1 MENVFFGENGLT
13 STSANFIANQAKEY
27 VESLK
32 EYLSTTN
39 FLDSTIELIGSG
51 KETLSRKGFSS
62 EEVRNV
68 DEVLNSIV
76 SAYSLIAWLR
86 EALKAKENIGR
97 AINKQDLSDW
107 AKENNITLPEFP
119 REVTKLSED
128 DVISKWSVKD
138 RNRYLTAQTFCSV
151 YGKYIHPNGDF
162 SRARKEFLN
171 KRFNSI
177 EYTECGSNTIIHRYT
192 PTVDQSTIEST
203 FKTLQ
208 FKWRENQA
216 IVNSYKHKIDT
227 EIQDDYV
234 KRLAEYRNEYDKV
247 SEELISIRAKYQE
260 YIENKQ
266 KEASALKIIIPNDLK
281 AIYNLVKEK

>member
-39 FLDSTIELIGSG
+39 FLNSTIELIGSG

-62 EEVRNV
+62 
-68 DEVLNSIV
+68 DEVMDIEGVLNAIV

-86 EALKAKENIGR
+86 EALKAKEDIG
-97 AINKQDLSDW
+97 KQLRGMDIQDW
-107 AKENNITLPEFP
+107 AKENNITLPEYP
-119 REVTKLSED
+119 ENVEKLPESK
-128 DVISKWSVKD
+128 VIATWSVKD

-151 YGKYIHPNGDF
+151 YGKYIHPDGDF

-171 KRFNSI
+171 KRFNSV

-203 FKTLQ
+203 FKNLQ

-216 IVNSYKHKIDT
+216 IVNSYKHKVDVT
-227 EIQDDYV
+227 IQDDFV
-234 KRLAEYRNEYDKV
+234 KRIAEYKNKYDKV
-247 SEELISIRAKYQE
+247 SEELNFYRTQFKE
-260 YIENKQ
+260 YIENKT

-281 AIYNLVKEK
+281 AIYEIIKGK

>member
-27 VESLK
+27 VESLR

-51 KETLSRKGFSS
+51 KETLSKKGFSS
-62 EEVRNV
+62 EEVRNIE
-68 DEVLNSIV
+68 EVLNAIV

-86 EALKAKENIGR
+86 EALKAKEDIG
-97 AINKQDLSDW
+97 KQLRGMDMYDW
-107 AKENNITLPEFP
+107 AKEKNITLPEYP
-119 REVTKLSED
+119 EQVVKLLESK
-128 DVISKWSVKD
+128 VIATWLVKD

-162 SRARKEFLN
+162 SKARKEFLN
-171 KRFNSI
+171 KRFNSV

-208 FKWRENQA
+208 NKWRENQA
-216 IVNSYKHKIDT
+216 IVNSYKHKIDVT
-227 EIQDDYV
+227 IQDDYI
-234 KRLAEYRNEYDKV
+234 KRITEYQNEYNKV
-247 SEELISIRAKYQE
+247 SEELNSYRAQFKE
-260 YIENKQ
+260 YIENKT

-281 AIYNLVKEK
+281 AIYEIIKGK

>member
-39 FLDSTIELIGSG
+39 FLDSTIELIGSD
-51 KETLSRKGFSS
+51 KETLSKKGFSS
-62 EEVRNV
+62 EELQRI
-68 DEVLNSIV
+68 EKVLNSIV

-86 EALKAKENIGR
+86 EALKAKENIG
-97 AINKQDLSDW
+97 KQLREMTIDDW
-107 AKENNITLPEFP
+107 ARENNITLPKYP
-119 REVTKLSED
+119 GAPSKLLEE
-128 DVISKWSVKD
+128 DVISEWSVKD

-162 SRARKEFLN
+162 SKARKEFLN
-171 KRFNSI
+171 KKFNSI

-192 PTVDQSTIEST
+192 PTVDESLIEST
-203 FKTLQ
+203 FKNLQ

-216 IVNSYKHKIDT
+216 IVNSYRHKIDT
-227 EIQDDYV
+227 TIEDNYTNNV
-234 KRLAEYRNEYDKV
+234 AEYRNEFNKITEKLDSYRVQFK
-247 SEELISIRAKYQE
+247 E
-260 YIENKQ
+260 YIENKT

-281 AIYNLVKEK
+281 TIYEIIKEK

>member
-51 KETLSRKGFSS
+51 KETLSKKGFSS
-62 EEVRNV
+62 EELKRI
-68 DEVLNSIV
+68 EKVLNSIV

-86 EALKAKENIGR
+86 EALKAKENIG
-97 AINKQDLSDW
+97 KQLREMTIDDW
-107 AKENNITLPEFP
+107 ARENNIALPKYP
-119 REVTKLSED
+119 EVPSKLSEE
-128 DVISKWSVKD
+128 DVISEWSVKD

-162 SRARKEFLN
+162 SKARKEFLN
-171 KRFNSI
+171 KKFNSI

-192 PTVDQSTIEST
+192 PTVDESLIEST
-203 FKTLQ
+203 FKNLQ

-216 IVNSYKHKIDT
+216 IVNSYKHKVDT
-227 EIQDDYV
+227 TIEDTYTNNV
-234 KRLAEYRNEYDKV
+234 AEYRNKFNKITD
-247 SEELISIRAKYQE
+247 ELDSYRVQFKE
-260 YIENKQ
+260 YIENKT

-281 AIYNLVKEK
+281 TIYEIIKEK

>member
-32 EYLSTTN
+32 EYLSTTK

-51 KETLSRKGFSS
+51 KETLSKKGFST
-62 EEVRNV
+62 EEVRRI
-68 DEVLNSIV
+68 DGVLNSIV

-86 EALKAKENIGR
+86 EALKTKENIDKQLR
-97 AINKQDLSDW
+97 AMDINEQ
-107 AKENNITLPEFP
+107 AKENNITLPEYP
-119 REVTKLSED
+119 KAPDKLTEEE
-128 DVISKWSVKD
+128 VISEWSVKD

-162 SRARKEFLN
+162 SKARKEFLN
-171 KRFNSI
+171 KKFNSV

-192 PTVDQSTIEST
+192 PTVEESIIEST
-203 FKTLQ
+203 FKNLQ
-208 FKWRENQA
+208 FKWREKQA

-227 EIQDDYV
+227 TIEDDYT
-234 KRLAEYRNEYDKV
+234 KRIAEYRNKYNKIT
-247 SEELISIRAKYQE
+247 EELDSYRTQYKE
-260 YIENKQ
+260 YIENKTR
-266 KEASALKIIIPNDLK
+266 EASALKIIIPNDLK
-281 AIYNLVKEK
+281 TIYNIVKEK

>member
-51 KETLSRKGFSS
+51 KETLSKKGFST
-62 EEVRNV
+62 EEVRRI
-68 DEVLNSIV
+68 DGILNSIV

-86 EALKAKENIGR
+86 EALKAKENIDKQLR
-97 AINKQDLSDW
+97 AMDINEW
-107 AKENNITLPEFP
+107 ARENNITLPEYP
-119 REVTKLSED
+119 KAPDKLTEEE
-128 DVISKWSVKD
+128 VISEWSVKD

-162 SRARKEFLN
+162 SKARKEFLN
-171 KRFNSI
+171 KKFNSI

-192 PTVDQSTIEST
+192 PTVEKSVIEST
-203 FKTLQ
+203 FKNLQ
-208 FKWRENQA
+208 FEWREKQA
-216 IVNSYKHKIDT
+216 IVNSYKHKVDT
-227 EIQDDYV
+227 IIEDDYT
-234 KRLAEYRNEYDKV
+234 KRIAEYRNEYNKIT
-247 SEELISIRAKYQE
+247 EELDSYRTQYKE
-260 YIENKQ
+260 YIENKTR
-266 KEASALKIIIPNDLK
+266 ETSALKIIIPNDLK
-281 AIYNLVKEK
+281 TIYNIVKEK

>member
-39 FLDSTIELIGSG
+39 FLDSTIELIGSD
-51 KETLSRKGFSS
+51 KETLSKKGFSS
-62 EEVRNV
+62 EELQRI
-68 DEVLNSIV
+68 EKVLNSIV

-86 EALKAKENIGR
+86 EALKAKENIG
-97 AINKQDLSDW
+97 KQLREMTIDDW
-107 AKENNITLPEFP
+107 ARENNIALPKYPEAP
-119 REVTKLSED
+119 SKLSEE
-128 DVISKWSVKD
+128 DVISEWSVKD

-162 SRARKEFLN
+162 SKARKEFLN
-171 KRFNSI
+171 KKFNSI

-192 PTVDQSTIEST
+192 PTVDESLIEST
-203 FKTLQ
+203 FKNLQ

-216 IVNSYKHKIDT
+216 IVNSYRHKIDT
-227 EIQDDYV
+227 TIEDNYTNNV
-234 KRLAEYRNEYDKV
+234 AEYRNEFNKITEKLDSYRVQFK
-247 SEELISIRAKYQE
+247 E
-260 YIENKQ
+260 YIENKT

-281 AIYNLVKEK
+281 TIYEIIKEK

>member
-51 KETLSRKGFSS
+51 KETLSKKGFST
-62 EEVRNV
+62 EEVRRI
-68 DEVLNSIV
+68 DGVLNSIV

-86 EALKAKENIGR
+86 EALKAKENIDKQLR
-97 AINKQDLSDW
+97 AMDINKW
-107 AKENNITLPEFP
+107 ARENNITLPEYP
-119 REVTKLSED
+119 KAPDKLTEEK
-128 DVISKWSVKD
+128 VISEQSVKD

-162 SRARKEFLN
+162 SKARKEFLN
-171 KRFNSI
+171 KKFNSV

-192 PTVDQSTIEST
+192 PTVEESVIEST
-203 FKTLQ
+203 FKNLQ
-208 FKWRENQA
+208 FEWREKQA
-216 IVNSYKHKIDT
+216 IVNSYKHKVDT
-227 EIQDDYV
+227 IIEDDYT
-234 KRLAEYRNEYDKV
+234 KRIAEYRNEYNKIT
-247 SEELISIRAKYQE
+247 EELDSYRTQYKE
-260 YIENKQ
+260 YIENKTR
-266 KEASALKIIIPNDLK
+266 EASALKIIIPNDLK
-281 AIYNLVKEK
+281 TIYNIIKEK

>member
-62 EEVRNV
+62 DEVK
-68 DEVLNSIV
+68 DIEEVLNAIV

-86 EALKAKENIGR
+86 EALKAKEDIG
-97 AINKQDLSDW
+97 KQLREMDMYDW
-107 AKENNITLPEFP
+107 AKENNITLPEYP
-119 REVTKLSED
+119 ENVEKLSESQ
-128 DVISKWSVKD
+128 VIATWSVKD

-151 YGKYIHPNGDF
+151 YGKYIHPDGNF
-162 SRARKEFLN
+162 SKARKEFLN

-192 PTVDQSTIEST
+192 PTVDQNTIEST

-208 FKWRENQA
+208 NKWRENQA
-216 IVNSYKHKIDT
+216 IVNSYKHKIDVT
-227 EIQDDYV
+227 IQDDFI
-234 KRLAEYRNEYDKV
+234 KRIKEYKNKYDKV
-247 SEELISIRAKYQE
+247 SEELNSYRVQFKE
-260 YIENKQ
+260 YIENKT

-281 AIYNLVKEK
+281 ATYEIIKGK

>member
-1 MENVFFGENGLT
+1 MENVFFCENGLT

-68 DEVLNSIV
+68 DEVLNAIV

-86 EALKAKENIGR
+86 EALKAKEDIG
-97 AINKQDLSDW
+97 KQLRGMDIYDW
-107 AKENNITLPEFP
+107 AKENNITLPEYP
-119 REVTKLSED
+119 ENVEKLPESK
-128 DVISKWSVKD
+128 VIATWSVKD

-151 YGKYIHPNGDF
+151 YGKYIHPDGDF

-171 KRFNSI
+171 KRFNSV

-192 PTVDQSTIEST
+192 PTVDQNTIEST

-208 FKWRENQA
+208 NKWRENQA
-216 IVNSYKHKIDT
+216 IVNSYKHKVDVT
-227 EIQDDYV
+227 IQDDYV
-234 KRLAEYRNEYDKV
+234 KRIAEYRNEYNKV
-247 SEELISIRAKYQE
+247 SEELNSYRAQFKE
-260 YIENKQ
+260 YIENKT

-281 AIYNLVKEK
+281 AIYEIIKGK

>member
-51 KETLSRKGFSS
+51 KETLSKKGFSS
-62 EEVRNV
+62 EELKRI
-68 DEVLNSIV
+68 EKVLNSIV

-86 EALKAKENIGR
+86 EALKAKENIG
-97 AINKQDLSDW
+97 KQLREMTIDDW
-107 AKENNITLPEFP
+107 ARENNIALPKYPEAP
-119 REVTKLSED
+119 SKLSEE
-128 DVISKWSVKD
+128 DVISEWSVKD

-162 SRARKEFLN
+162 SKARKEFLN
-171 KRFNSI
+171 KKFNSI

-192 PTVDQSTIEST
+192 PTVDKSLIEST
-203 FKTLQ
+203 FKNLQ

-216 IVNSYKHKIDT
+216 IVNSYRHKIDT
-227 EIQDDYV
+227 TIEDNYTNQV
-234 KRLAEYRNEYDKV
+234 AEYRNKFNKIT
-247 SEELISIRAKYQE
+247 EELDSYRTQFKE
-260 YIENKQ
+260 YIENKT

-281 AIYNLVKEK
+281 AIYEIIKEK

>member
-39 FLDSTIELIGSG
+39 FLNSTIELIGSG

-62 EEVRNV
+62 
-68 DEVLNSIV
+68 DEVMDIEGVLNAIV

-86 EALKAKENIGR
+86 EALKAKEDIG
-97 AINKQDLSDW
+97 KQLRGMDIQDW
-107 AKENNITLPEFP
+107 AKENNITLPEYP
-119 REVTKLSED
+119 DHVEKLPESK
-128 DVISKWSVKD
+128 VIATWSVKD

-151 YGKYIHPNGDF
+151 YGKYIHPDGDF

-171 KRFNSI
+171 KRFNSV

-203 FKTLQ
+203 FKNLQ

-216 IVNSYKHKIDT
+216 IVNSYKHKVDVT
-227 EIQDDYV
+227 IQDDFV
-234 KRLAEYRNEYDKV
+234 KRIAEYKNKYDKV
-247 SEELISIRAKYQE
+247 SEELNSYRTQFKE
-260 YIENKQ
+260 YIENKT

-281 AIYNLVKEK
+281 AIYEIIKGK

>member
-51 KETLSRKGFSS
+51 KETLSKKGFSS
-62 EEVRNV
+62 EELKRI
-68 DEVLNSIV
+68 EKVLNSIV

-86 EALKAKENIGR
+86 EALKAKENIG
-97 AINKQDLSDW
+97 KQLREMTIDDW
-107 AKENNITLPEFP
+107 ARENNIALPKYPEAP
-119 REVTKLSED
+119 SKLSEE
-128 DVISKWSVKD
+128 DVISEWSVKD

-162 SRARKEFLN
+162 SKARKEFLN
-171 KRFNSI
+171 KKFNSI

-192 PTVDQSTIEST
+192 PTVDESLIEST
-203 FKTLQ
+203 FKNLQ

-216 IVNSYKHKIDT
+216 IVNSYRHKIDT
-227 EIQDDYV
+227 TIEDDYTNQV
-234 KRLAEYRNEYDKV
+234 AEYRNKFNKIT
-247 SEELISIRAKYQE
+247 EELDSYRTQFKE
-260 YIENKQ
+260 YIENKT

-281 AIYNLVKEK
+281 TIYEIIKEK

>member
-51 KETLSRKGFSS
+51 KETLSKKGFSS
-62 EEVRNV
+62 EELKRI
-68 DEVLNSIV
+68 EKVLNSIV

-86 EALKAKENIGR
+86 EALKAKENIG
-97 AINKQDLSDW
+97 KQLREMTIDDW
-107 AKENNITLPEFP
+107 ARENNIALPKYPEAP
-119 REVTKLSED
+119 SKLSEE
-128 DVISKWSVKD
+128 DVISEWSVKD

-162 SRARKEFLN
+162 SKARKEFLN
-171 KRFNSI
+171 KKFNSI

-192 PTVDQSTIEST
+192 PTVDQSIIEST
-203 FKTLQ
+203 FKNLQ

-216 IVNSYKHKIDT
+216 IVNSYKHKVDT
-227 EIQDDYV
+227 TIEDTYTNNV
-234 KRLAEYRNEYDKV
+234 AEYRNKFNKITD
-247 SEELISIRAKYQE
+247 ELDSYRVQFKE
-260 YIENKQ
+260 YIENKT

-281 AIYNLVKEK
+281 TIYEIIKEK

>member
-51 KETLSRKGFSS
+51 KETLSKKGFSS
-62 EEVRNV
+62 EELKRI
-68 DEVLNSIV
+68 EKVLNSIV

-86 EALKAKENIGR
+86 EALKAKENIG
-97 AINKQDLSDW
+97 KQLREMTIDDW
-107 AKENNITLPEFP
+107 ARENNIALPKYPEAP
-119 REVTKLSED
+119 SKLSEE
-128 DVISKWSVKD
+128 DVISEWSVKD

-162 SRARKEFLN
+162 SKARKEFLN
-171 KRFNSI
+171 KKFNSI

-192 PTVDQSTIEST
+192 PTVDQSIIEST
-203 FKTLQ
+203 FKNLQ

-216 IVNSYKHKIDT
+216 IVNSYRHKIDT
-227 EIQDDYV
+227 TIEDDYTNQV
-234 KRLAEYRNEYDKV
+234 AEYRNKFNKIT
-247 SEELISIRAKYQE
+247 EELDSYRTQFKE
-260 YIENKQ
+260 YIENKT

-281 AIYNLVKEK
+281 TIYEIIKEK